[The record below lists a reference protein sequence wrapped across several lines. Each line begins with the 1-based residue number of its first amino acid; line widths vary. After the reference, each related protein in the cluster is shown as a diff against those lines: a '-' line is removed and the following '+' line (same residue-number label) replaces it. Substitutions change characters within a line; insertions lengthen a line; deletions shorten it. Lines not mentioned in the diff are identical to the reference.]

1 MKTNSYFYCLSLVA
15 SDYPIGIFK
24 LFIYTF
30 FYHTL
35 IYQPLNFQNNT
46 ECLATYDSYPRGVNC
61 YCTNF
66 EGCYHQ
72 HFQVT
77 PAVKVSEGLFPGKDT
92 GVHDYDYYVEIA
104 VTNHAQLVTIL
115 RKKVYYRVSE

>member
-1 MKTNSYFYCLSLVA
+1 MKDLAECQTKYGSYA
-15 SDYPIGIFK
+15 
-24 LFIYTF
+24 
-30 FYHTL
+30 
-35 IYQPLNFQNNT
+35 
-46 ECLATYDSYPRGVNC
+46 RGANC

-104 VTNHAQLVTIL
+104 VTDHAQLVTIL
-115 RKKVYYRVSE
+115 HKKVYYRVSE